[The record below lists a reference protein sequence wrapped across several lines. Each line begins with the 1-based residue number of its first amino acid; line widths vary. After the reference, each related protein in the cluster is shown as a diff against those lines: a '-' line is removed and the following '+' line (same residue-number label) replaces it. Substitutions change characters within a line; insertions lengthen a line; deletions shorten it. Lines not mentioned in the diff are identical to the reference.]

1 MFCDSWYIQSFVI
14 LPFQVEKPK
23 TLVLCTIAENK
34 QLFLYIITDKNARN
48 TWILRKRLILSHACP
63 IAVIIIN
70 NIFFRISYPC
80 LQIRAS
86 WRESKCGGDVEV
98 LAKEL
103 QQLLGQ
109 VEQGQH
115 LLVHHLQPHLDP
127 PDVLRLRGL
136 ASLRRA
142 FVLLCCFKGSPSWW
156 LPFETPSF
164 VLLNKVS
171 YDDGDDDVMMVMMM
185 RRRRRKRR
193 ENIMMN
199 LYPASPKQRCPPHDW
214 DSTASIA
221 NLLAGSNWTWASSNI
236 WNSTRAH

>member
-1 MFCDSWYIQSFVI
+1 MLVPLQSSSSI
-14 LPFQVEKPK
+14 ML
-23 TLVLCTIAENK
+23 
-34 QLFLYIITDKNARN
+34 
-48 TWILRKRLILSHACP
+48 LR
-63 IAVIIIN
+63 
-70 NIFFRISYPC
+70 IFYPC

-86 WRESKCGGDVEV
+86 WGESKCGGDVEV

-136 ASLRRA
+136 ASLLSA
-142 FVLLCCFKGSPSWW
+142 FVPHCCSKGSPSWS

-171 YDDGDDDVMMVMMM
+171 DDDGDDDVMMVMMM

-193 ENIMMN
+193 ENIISN
-199 LYPASPKQRCPPHDW
+199 LCQASPKQQCPPHDW
-214 DSTASIA
+214 DSTASTA

-236 WNSTRAH
+236 QYLISGTAFR

>member
-1 MFCDSWYIQSFVI
+1 MFCDSWYFQSIVV

-34 QLFLYIITDKNARN
+34 QLFLDIRTDKNARN
-48 TWILRKRLILSHACP
+48 TWILRKRFFSCP
-63 IAVIIIN
+63 MLVPLQSSSIMLLR
-70 NIFFRISYPC
+70 IFYPC

-127 PDVLRLRGL
+127 PDILRLRGL
-136 ASLRRA
+136 ASLRSA
-142 FVLLCCFKGSPSWW
+142 FVPHCSEGSPSRS
-156 LPFETPSF
+156 LPLKTPSF
-164 VLLNKVS
+164 VMINKVS
-171 YDDGDDDVMMVMMM
+171 DEGGDDDVTMMM
-185 RRRRRKRR
+185 KRRRRRRKMR
-193 ENIMMN
+193 ENMILN
-199 LYPASPKQRCPPHDW
+199 LCQVFPKQQCPTHDW
-214 DSTASIA
+214 DSTASTA
-221 NLLAGSNWTWASSNI
+221 NPLADSNWTWASYNL
-236 WNSTRAH
+236 